1 MKTIAFVV
9 STLAL
14 ASWAAAQ
21 TGSGEKSAGEP
32 AATRALPVPE
42 AIPEIPATPAAV
54 DGIVYARKFSLEKGY
69 QFNWCKETPI
79 VRSGYLLVLKVNPD
93 LVYPRQRAE
102 PVLYV
107 GSQTA
112 QRINHGY
119 ESGHVIAIVPGNPD
133 LEKALIW
140 FGTPDLP
147 ERVDDAKIKAEH
159 ALAEKAGIK
168 PLSAEKIRE
177 ALAKGG
183 KRLEVADLAALLRD
197 QVADLVLE
205 YSPQEK
211 QLADAFRT
219 PKVKR
224 EPKPDDD

>member
-79 VRSGYLLVLKVNPD
+79 VRSGYLLVLKVDPD
-93 LVYPRQRAE
+93 LVYARECAE

-107 GSQTA
+107 GKQTA
-112 QRINHGY
+112 ERLNHGY
-119 ESGHVIAIVPGNPD
+119 PSGRVIAIVPGDPD
-133 LEKALIW
+133 LEKTLIW
-140 FGTPDLP
+140 FGTPELP
-147 ERVDDAKIKAEH
+147 ESVDAKRADLEFNLAKA
-159 ALAEKAGIK
+159 ANIK
-168 PLSAEKIRE
+168 PLPTDELQAARSQATEELKGKTIVDVLRVAADLIRQYAPE
-177 ALAKGG
+177 DKH
-183 KRLEVADLAALLRD
+183 VADSCVPTVPQAASERD
-197 QVADLVLE
+197 
-205 YSPQEK
+205 
-211 QLADAFRT
+211 
-219 PKVKR
+219 
-224 EPKPDDD
+224 PD